1 MSTFNV
7 RRLLTW
13 LSAFLIGG
21 SIFCLVFFLRSDWT
35 FRGASDGCFVSA
47 AVLLSG
53 VALMGV
59 TRLGTFDILAYSF
72 YRLFESFRA
81 GNVKKFDTFYDY
93 RNAKIESRHHSH
105 PAYWPFLII
114 GILGF
119 VLALVFTFLFNQQI
133 R

>member
-1 MSTFNV
+1 MSTLNV

-21 SIFCLVFFLRSDWT
+21 SIFCLVFFLREDWT

-47 AVLLSG
+47 AVLLSSA
-53 VALMGV
+53 ALVGI

-81 GNVKKFDTFYDY
+81 GDVKKYDTYYDY
-93 RNAKIESRHHSH
+93 RNAKAESRHHSR
-105 PAYWPFLII
+105 PSYLPFLII
-114 GILGF
+114 GAIAL
-119 VLALVFTFLFNQQI
+119 VLALIFTLIFNQQI